1 MSSKRR
7 LTKSSQESYALKSYT
22 RMVEM
27 GDTQRRGRCAH
38 LSVRVRIPF
47 GYQADV
53 VERKTRMLQE
63 HVP

>member
-1 MSSKRR
+1 
-7 LTKSSQESYALKSYT
+7 
-22 RMVEM
+22 MVEM

-63 HVP
+63 HVPQMA